1 MHGIVSQCKQPF
13 FKHICPGQLLC
24 GLLLMDHVCYARAGW
39 SARRFPGASSLLAGF
54 ADILEH
60 SIPQQGE
67 RAYYRLRLERT
78 NKKHLG
84 RRTKRAAEAEAAEKD
99 KAK

>member
-1 MHGIVSQCKQPF
+1 VLDSH
-13 FKHICPGQLLC
+13 L
-24 GLLLMDHVCYARAGW
+24 
-39 SARRFPGASSLLAGF
+39 
-54 ADILEH
+54 
-60 SIPQQGE
+60 QQGE

-84 RRTKRAAEAEAAEKD
+84 KRTKRAAEAEAAEKD